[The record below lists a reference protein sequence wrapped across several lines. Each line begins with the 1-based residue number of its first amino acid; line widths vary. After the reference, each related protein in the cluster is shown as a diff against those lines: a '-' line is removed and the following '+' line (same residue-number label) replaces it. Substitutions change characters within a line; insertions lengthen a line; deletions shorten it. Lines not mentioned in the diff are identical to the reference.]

1 MRKLLC
7 LVVLLS
13 GCTKQ
18 LSKVDYAYEK
28 AHAAVTLAK
37 CHLGVPDAKPSP
49 KPEPGPQPGGKCA
62 NCGGDGN
69 LGDTVVV
76 VPCPI
81 CGGDGI
87 TQATSQPHSYW
98 ASNGDLFQHVSY
110 IDPPKDEPPKRS
122 EQDSEDN
129 NPDVVVYTESWCEPC
144 TRWKLNVMPKL
155 LDDGKKVLLRKS
167 VEGMRIPHFR
177 FYRNNGVVEHNGF
190 LTYEESKQAL
200 DGPR

>member
-7 LVVLLS
+7 LLFLLS
-13 GCTKQ
+13 GCSQQ
-18 LSKVDYAYEK
+18 LSKVDYDYEK

-37 CHLGVPDAKPSP
+37 YQLDLPDVVPGP
-49 KPEPGPQPGGKCA
+49 KPEPGPQPGGQCE
-62 NCGGDGN
+62 NCNGTGKVGDGR
-69 LGDTVVV
+69 VF
-76 VPCPI
+76 VPCPK

-87 TQATSQPHSYW
+87 TQSTSQPHSYW

-155 LDDGKKVLLRKS
+155 LDEGKKVLLRKS

-177 FYRNNGVVEHNGF
+177 FYSNGGVVEHSGF
-190 LTYEESKQAL
+190 LSYDESKQAL
-200 DGPR
+200 DGSR